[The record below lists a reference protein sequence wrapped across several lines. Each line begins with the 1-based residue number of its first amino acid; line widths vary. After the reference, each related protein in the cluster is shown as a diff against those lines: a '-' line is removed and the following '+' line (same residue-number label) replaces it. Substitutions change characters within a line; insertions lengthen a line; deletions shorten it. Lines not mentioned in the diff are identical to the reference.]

1 MRCVC
6 GRLLYPRSDAEDTAL
21 ALKRLGFEVISGFDL
36 DDRATAQKVR
46 DFARAVDGA
55 MACYQ
60 GAVDDSWGQS
70 SRRAVERFNASTKLA
85 LAADPTPQA
94 VTQVKGFAGRVCE
107 PMPTHQQARRP
118 KGEEDAQRTGSPS
131 GAAIRDLVR
140 GAIGG
145 YLRGRR

>member
-55 MACYQ
+55 VGCYQ
-60 GAVDDSWGQS
+60 GPSTAVGGRPRVAPLSASTPRPSWN
-70 SRRAVERFNASTKLA
+70 SRRT
-85 LAADPTPQA
+85 
-94 VTQVKGFAGRVCE
+94 
-107 PMPTHQQARRP
+107 RR
-118 KGEEDAQRTGSPS
+118 
-131 GAAIRDLVR
+131 
-140 GAIGG
+140 
-145 YLRGRR
+145 RRL